1 MNEPIRVVVVD
12 DHRTVAELI
21 CLAISSQP
29 GMSCVGTAASAD
41 EAEAL
46 VRLKRPD
53 VLVTDVRL
61 GERATDRDG
70 VQLVEAL
77 RRDLPDLFSVLLTAH
92 ADRRL
97 MQRAADAG
105 ACCLLAKDGSL
116 TDLIRAIRTTQRGA
130 LVVGP
135 QLLRALMVSSPAPRR
150 LPRLTDRERQV
161 LDGLVLGSDTHTIAT
176 DLGITVNT
184 CRGYLKSVKI
194 KLGAHTQ
201 HQAVAIALRD
211 GLAQVGPRH

>member
-1 MNEPIRVVVVD
+1 MNRTRRVVVVD
-12 DHRTVAELI
+12 DHRTVAELL

-29 GMSCVGTAASAD
+29 DMSCVGTAASAD

-46 VRLKRPD
+46 VRVQQPD

-61 GERATDRDG
+61 GDKGTDRDG
-70 VQLVEAL
+70 VQLVEGL
-77 RRDLPDLFSVLLTAH
+77 RRDLPDVLAVLLTAH

-116 TDLIRAIRTTQRGA
+116 PDLLRAVRTVERGA

-135 QLLRALMVSSPAPRR
+135 QLLHSLMVSVAVPRP
-150 LPRLTDRERQV
+150 PRLTDRERQV
-161 LDGLVLGSDTHTIAT
+161 LDRLVLGSDTQSIAA
-176 DLGITVNT
+176 DLGITRNT
-184 CRGYLKSVKI
+184 CRGYLKNVMI

-211 GLAQVGPRH
+211 GLTHGAPHG